1 MMSLLSGLSVKKSF
15 TLMIGM
21 LVVGISIFGLATLL
35 TFMRFQVNGPV
46 YQRIVQGKDL
56 IADILPP
63 PEYIIESYLV
73 ALQLV
78 EAPADRRADLEARLG
93 KLKQEYDERH
103 AFWLKESLE
112 PELQTMFLDKS
123 FGEARNF
130 YRVAFD
136 EFLPALKAGD
146 TATARV
152 RLAAMSEH
160 YAAHRRHIDAVVAFA
175 TQRNADDEAGARESI
190 AQARIF
196 LFLVFAASLGG
207 GILLSVAISR
217 QLWMR
222 LGGEPDEAAAVAQR
236 IAGGDLSGAVR
247 TAPGDTQSIMASLKR
262 MQDNLRVPIGSVLD
276 NTDRLAQAAQ
286 GLAGEAR
293 QLLASAEQQAD
304 RSSSMAAAIEEI
316 STGVAT
322 MSDNAEHAH
331 RLADRSAAHSGDGS
345 TQVGVLADRLQTVA
359 AEVGDAMAT
368 LEELSVHTQGIATI
382 IGEIRGIAEQTN
394 LLALNAAIEAARA
407 GEQGRGFAVVADE
420 VRKLA
425 ERTSHSTVEI
435 VGMVSQIQARTQSA
449 VASMR
454 QGAGSVAEGVG
465 QAGKARAAM
474 DEVRDAARESVAAVA
489 DISSGLREENS
500 AGEQLA
506 RDAETIATLA
516 QENQQSAQGLSDT
529 VTGLAQMAHSMR
541 EAVGRFRL

>member
-1 MMSLLSGLSVKKSF
+1 MSFLSGLSVKKSF
-15 TLMIGM
+15 ALMIGIIT
-21 LVVGISIFGLATLL
+21 VGISIFGLATLL

-63 PEYIIESYLV
+63 PEYVIESYLV
-73 ALQLV
+73 ALQL
-78 EAPADRRADLEARLG
+78 ADTPAERRSDLEARLVQ
-93 KLKQEYDERH
+93 LKKEYDERH
-103 AFWLKESLE
+103 EFWLKEPLE
-112 PELQTMFLDKS
+112 PELRSTFL
-123 FGEARNF
+123 EASYREAIAF
-130 YRVAFD
+130 YRIAFD

-146 TATARV
+146 AAVARAK
-152 RLAAMSEH
+152 LAGMSEH
-160 YAAHRRHIDAVVAFA
+160 YEAHRQQIDKVVEFS
-175 TQRNADDEAGARESI
+175 TKRNADDEAGARDSI

-196 LFLVFAASLGG
+196 LFLVFGASLGG
-207 GILLSVAISR
+207 GFFLSVAISR
-217 QLWMR
+217 QLWAR
-222 LGGEPDEAAAVAQR
+222 LGGEPAEAAAVAQR
-236 IAGGDLSGAVR
+236 IAAGDLSGEVR
-247 TAPGDTQSIMASLKR
+247 VASGDSGSILASLRR
-262 MQDNLRVPIGSVLD
+262 MQENLRAPLGSILGD
-276 NTDRLAQAAQ
+276 ADRLARTAQ
-286 GLAGEAR
+286 GLAVQSR
-293 QLLASAEQQAD
+293 QLLGSAGQQAD

-322 MSDNAEHAH
+322 MSENAENAH
-331 RLADRSAAHSGDGS
+331 QLAEHSAANSGDGS
-345 TQVGVLADRLQTVA
+345 AQVGELADRLHTVA
-359 AEVGDAMAT
+359 SEVGDAMAT
-368 LEELSVHTQGIATI
+368 LDELSTHTQGIATI

-425 ERTSHSTVEI
+425 ERTSHSTEEI

-454 QGAGSVAEGVG
+454 QGAGSVAEGVE

-474 DEVRDAARESVAAVA
+474 DAVRDAARESVAAVA

-516 QENQQSAQGLSDT
+516 QENQQAAQSLSDT
-529 VTGLAQMAHSMR
+529 VAGLAAMAQSMR